1 MKRYHRVFLLALGV
15 LCSRAHAELSVAATG
30 GFSSLQLRPAEKT
43 RTVPRYDWTL
53 GWRFTPWLSF
63 EASVFTAGSPGGEA
77 LPSAPKSVYAIGF
90 VSAPG
95 GPPLNPDVFV
105 PTDLARTV
113 RGSSAGPVFSWP
125 VAPHL
130 RIFSRQHLA
139 RTAVDERGYLTY
151 YRRGNPPVASKT
163 ITLNDWGYQGGLGLA
178 WTLPRFERWKV
189 HAEWLYTTTKNVRM
203 NSLLASVHV
212 DFDRPAPQPTTP
224 LSVAVAAGAT
234 ALHWRTGERS
244 SVVALREARLTWKL
258 NPWVALDLSAFQSGI
273 ASNTRVRTYRYQ
285 NFHFANATPVVTPI
299 DPGAPVPPPFIT
311 VPPLVL
317 LPLPLPTPILPA
329 IVTSNVPWTLRR
341 QIDGF
346 ALGPCF
352 TLPLTATLS
361 LRTRQQI
368 AHATEHEWGR
378 LLAEKSGRDVST
390 VAHRGWSYQPTA
402 GITWSP
408 PKIPHCEF
416 AVDTLFTNTA
426 TARMTSTPAHASF
439 LF

>member
-1 MKRYHRVFLLALGV
+1 V
-15 LCSRAHAELSVAATG
+15 E
-30 GFSSLQLRPAEKT
+30 
-43 RTVPRYDWTL
+43 
-53 GWRFTPWLSF
+53 
-63 EASVFTAGSPGGEA
+63 
-77 LPSAPKSVYAIGF
+77 
-90 VSAPG
+90 
-95 GPPLNPDVFV
+95 
-105 PTDLARTV
+105 
-113 RGSSAGPVFSWP
+113 GPV
-125 VAPHL
+125 
-130 RIFSRQHLA
+130 
-139 RTAVDERGYLTY
+139 
-151 YRRGNPPVASKT
+151 
-163 ITLNDWGYQGGLGLA
+163 
-178 WTLPRFERWKV
+178 
-189 HAEWLYTTTKNVRM
+189 EWLDTATKNVRM
-203 NSLLASVHV
+203 DSLLASVHV
-212 DFDRPAPQPTTP
+212 EFDRIAPQPTTP

-234 ALHWRTGERS
+234 ALHRRTFVRRGPARS
-244 SVVALREARLTWKL
+244 TPTWKL
-258 NPWVALDLSAFQSGI
+258 TPSVALDLSTFQSGI

-285 NFHFANATPVVTPI
+285 DFHFLWNLATAVVTPI